1 MRNKVSWLPVHLAI
15 NSRDDH
21 VLIIL
26 LCCFDFSGRH
36 IVPQVAVKS
45 LCAQPVQKGRYLRI
59 REGLK
64 AYPDSPLFAPISVD
78 SLRREAERRTSTS
91 KIWGPTP
98 EEKPGYGLKP
108 LTELNWMVEYHLQ
121 LNPGKTQILVAS
133 PHVHVLNKISLG
145 GVQLSND
152 KCISTTKNLGVQ
164 IDHHLTY
171 HECYQESIFL
181 VKLSSSLLLIA
192 N

>member
-1 MRNKVSWLPVHLAI
+1 
-15 NSRDDH
+15 
-21 VLIIL
+21 
-26 LCCFDFSGRH
+26 
-36 IVPQVAVKS
+36 
-45 LCAQPVQKGRYLRI
+45 
-59 REGLK
+59 
-64 AYPDSPLFAPISVD
+64 
-78 SLRREAERRTSTS
+78 
-91 KIWGPTP
+91 
-98 EEKPGYGLKP
+98 
-108 LTELNWMVEYHLQ
+108 MVEYHLQ
-121 LNPGKTQILVAS
+121 LNPGKTQILVTAS
-133 PHVHVLNKISLG
+133 SHVHVLNKISLG

>member
-1 MRNKVSWLPVHLAI
+1 MALMRNKVSWLPAYLAI
-15 NSRDDH
+15 ISRDDH

-91 KIWGPTP
+91 KI
-98 EEKPGYGLKP
+98 
-108 LTELNWMVEYHLQ
+108 
-121 LNPGKTQILVAS
+121 
-133 PHVHVLNKISLG
+133 
-145 GVQLSND
+145 
-152 KCISTTKNLGVQ
+152 
-164 IDHHLTY
+164 
-171 HECYQESIFL
+171 
-181 VKLSSSLLLIA
+181 
-192 N
+192 